1 MAKAIA
7 LSRLGESRPF
17 ISQTAPSH
25 ITSPDRAAQKDYGND
40 EFFYTWAYEADS
52 DGFNGWG
59 AEPAAM
65 ATGSTGPCLR

>member
-1 MAKAIA
+1 MM
-7 LSRLGESRPF
+7 
-17 ISQTAPSH
+17 
-25 ITSPDRAAQKDYGND
+25 

-65 ATGSTGPCLR
+65 ATGQHRAHAYDNPELAAPKVATSYHFFDLANSLSSRPRRRTQCRA